1 MAGLNRIF
9 TVHSTFTRSD
19 KGITKDSGTQ
29 ILSYRSFI
37 ASFSVAPIRDVPHST
52 ADVPF
57 FFVCYVLK

>member
-1 MAGLNRIF
+1 MAGLNRILSGSF
-9 TVHSTFTRSD
+9 HVHEERQ
-19 KGITKDSGTQ
+19 GITKDSGTQ

-57 FFVCYVLK
+57 FFVCYV